1 MSIINHTICVLK
13 SKKFK
18 KMFDLQKKKR
28 KKEKKRNEKHSM
40 IRFFYKNIRPRK
52 IHGLLS
58 LFCEEL
64 KKQKTQ

>member
-1 MSIINHTICVLK
+1 
-13 SKKFK
+13 
-18 KMFDLQKKKR
+18 MFDLQKKKEKR
-28 KKEKKRNEKHSM
+28 KKRNEKHSM